1 VPGNA
6 SDFANGVTDVPPPPH
21 KVSSY
26 QTWDLQGSWAG
37 YKGLVLTL
45 GVRNLF
51 DEDPPYSNVGAA
63 GLQFQAGYDI
73 SYVDVHDRFI
83 YGRIAYSFQ

>member
-1 VPGNA
+1 MWTP
-6 SDFANGVTDVPPPPH
+6 
-21 KVSSY
+21 Y
-26 QTWDLQGSWAG
+26 QTWDLQASWAG

-51 DEDPPYSNVGAA
+51 DRSPPYSNVGAA
-63 GLQFQAGYDI
+63 GSQFQVGYDI

-83 YGRIAYSFQ
+83 YGRVAYNFK

>member
-1 VPGNA
+1 M
-6 SDFANGVTDVPPPPH
+6 
-21 KVSSY
+21 
-26 QTWDLQGSWAG
+26 
-37 YKGLVLTL
+37 LTL

-51 DEDPPYSNVGAA
+51 DEDPPYTNVGAA
-63 GLQFQAGYDI
+63 GSQFQVGYDI